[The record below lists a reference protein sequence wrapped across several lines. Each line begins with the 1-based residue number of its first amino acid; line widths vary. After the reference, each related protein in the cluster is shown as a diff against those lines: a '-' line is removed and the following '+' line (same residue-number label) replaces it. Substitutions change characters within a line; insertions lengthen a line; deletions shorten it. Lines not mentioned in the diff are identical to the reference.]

1 PHEPYRPPYHASPA
15 YVTRINVSNT
25 PFREGSLAG
34 FMGHPE
40 GVRYANRGVPGALMA
55 MPAAQFAGATP
66 VGRAGRALDPRMA
79 MSARLMMAP
88 GARPLPQSRIG
99 TAPARQLPPEAAQ
112 RRLAVARSLPAG
124 F

>member
-1 PHEPYRPPYHASPA
+1 
-15 YVTRINVSNT
+15 
-25 PFREGSLAG
+25 
-34 FMGHPE
+34 
-40 GVRYANRGVPGALMA
+40 LMA

-79 MSARLMMAP
+79 MSAPLMMAP

-124 F
+124 FARPGGPAFAHGGAGQGARPDARPGGRPDFGPGPAVPVRMLRPAGAV